1 MIDNSEN
8 VARAIFEPKMIYQG
22 RLLAPAFEL
31 RPSNKEDY
39 LSVMRMAIKGWEEDI
54 RRIPQHKN
62 RHLYGYAKLS
72 VGDIRTI
79 KLSLVQYDV
88 KVVDNAKAS
97 SHAGIFI
104 TVNGEPLIGGKR
116 LSSLPEGLSE
126 DFLLLAIRNR
136 LINLAQGHIV
146 QMNGSI
152 LPT

>member
-8 VARAIFEPKMIYQG
+8 VARAIFEPRMIYQG

-31 RPSNKEDY
+31 RSSICENY
-39 LSVMRMAIKGWEEDI
+39 LSVMRMAVKGWEEDI

-62 RHLYGYAKLS
+62 RRLYGYSELN

-79 KLSLVQYDV
+79 KLNLVQYDV
-88 KVVDNAKAS
+88 KEVDNAKVP
-97 SHAGIFI
+97 SHAGIFV

-116 LSSLPEGLSE
+116 LTSLSEGITE

-136 LINLAQGHIV
+136 LVNIAQRNIV
-146 QMNGSI
+146 Q
-152 LPT
+152 LKEPTLTT